1 MKTDMIKKRIKI
13 YGERNTGTKY
23 LVKLVRLNLDVFI
36 LRGGVRHSF
45 VPSFLRKTEAA
56 KDLFFRMTFS
66 QNLGWKH
73 AIAPDPAYLK
83 KMRIYSNDLLFLTIS
98 KNPYSWLLSLFRRAY
113 HQKKMTDSFE
123 DFLTTPWET
132 VARERS
138 RKEFENPIVMW
149 NEKNRSY
156 LDLNR
161 DGVACM
167 NLKYEDLLK
176 DPKKVIDDIISTFS
190 IRRKQ
195 GSFMNCLLS
204 TKDKGKKD
212 YNYYRKYY
220 LQEQWREKLDTN
232 IINIIN
238 KYLDAEIMERFDY
251 KRL

>member
-1 MKTDMIKKRIKI
+1 MIKKRIKI
-13 YGERNTGTKY
+13 YGERNAGTKY
-23 LVKLVRLNLDVFI
+23 LVKLARLNFDVFI
-36 LRGGVRHSF
+36 LRGEARHSF

-83 KMRIYSNDLLFLTIS
+83 KMQIYSNDLLFLTIS

-113 HQKKMTDSFE
+113 HQKKKMDSFE

-156 LDLNR
+156 LDL
-161 DGVACM
+161 
-167 NLKYEDLLK
+167 
-176 DPKKVIDDIISTFS
+176 
-190 IRRKQ
+190 RKQ

-204 TKDKGKKD
+204 TKNKGKKD

-232 IINIIN
+232 IIKIIN